1 MADPLH
7 NRDFSEM
14 GTRTTK
20 PLGTGLEENHADTVI
35 YQPPLDDPIRK
46 DRNYSSARAEAAG
59 NPRLNRT
66 AEQIGTAL
74 GKTVSQVKR
83 APETARR
90 GLHVVRSR
98 AHEAQS
104 NATDQLSSSASTLA
118 DTAQQRARD
127 FANTAQQKTRELADT
142 TSRRARE
149 LADAA
154 EVRGRAL
161 LDKAD
166 ELSGRVAERGKELR
180 NQLEA
185 RTQEARAQARLK
197 AQEAR
202 LRSER
207 LIQEKPLHVIGGIAG
222 AAFLLGVSLRIVR
235 SRNASR
241 Y

>member
-7 NRDFSEM
+7 NRDFPE
-14 GTRTTK
+14 
-20 PLGTGLEENHADTVI
+20 LGTLTTEPVGRGLEENRSDKVT
-35 YQPPLDDPIRK
+35 YQAPLEDPIRK
-46 DRNYSSARAEAAG
+46 GGTWSNTTENAG

-90 GLHVVRSR
+90 GLHVVRNR
-98 AHEAQS
+98 AQEAQS
-104 NATDQLSSSASTLA
+104 NATDQLSSSASSLA
-118 DTAQQRARD
+118 DTAQQRARE
-127 FANTAQQKTRELADT
+127 FATSAQQKARELTET
-142 TSRRARE
+142 TRRRASE

-154 EVRGRAL
+154 EERGRVL

-166 ELSGRVAERGKELR
+166 ELGDKVAERSKELR
-180 NQLEA
+180 DQLEA
-185 RTQEARAQARLK
+185 RTREARAQAGLQ
-197 AQEAR
+197 AQQAR
-202 LRSER
+202 LQSER
-207 LIQEKPLHVIGGIAG
+207 LIQEKPLHVLGGIAA

>member
-7 NRDFSEM
+7 NRDFPEL
-14 GTRTTK
+14 GTRTTD
-20 PLGTGLEENHADTVI
+20 PVGTGVEENRDDTVT
-35 YQPPLDDPIRK
+35 YEAPLEDPIRK
-46 DRNYSSARAEAAG
+46 GEMYESSTLENAG

-90 GLHVVRSR
+90 GLHVVRNR
-98 AHEAQS
+98 AQEAQS
-104 NATDQLSSSASTLA
+104 NATDQLSSSASSLA
-118 DTAQQRARD
+118 DTAQQRARE
-127 FANTAQQKTRELADT
+127 FASTAQQRARELADT
-142 TSRRARE
+142 TKRRAGE

-154 EVRGRAL
+154 EERGRVL

-166 ELSGRVAERGKELR
+166 ELSDRVAERGKELR
-180 NQLEA
+180 DQLEA
-185 RTQEARAQARLK
+185 RTREARAQARLK
-197 AQEAR
+197 AQQAR
-202 LRSER
+202 LQSER
-207 LIQEKPLHVIGGIAG
+207 LIQEKPLHVLGGIAA